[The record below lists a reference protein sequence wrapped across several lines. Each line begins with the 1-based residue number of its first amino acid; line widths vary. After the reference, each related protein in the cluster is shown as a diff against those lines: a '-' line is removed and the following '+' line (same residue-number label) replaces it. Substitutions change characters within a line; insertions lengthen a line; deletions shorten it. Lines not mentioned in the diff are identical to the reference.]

1 MRLERELDACH
12 RYVVGYGLPTKDK
25 ALRRLNRLDH
35 ATVGTARSSRAVP
48 RKDDLA
54 ARTQIDGRL
63 RAEPGAELVRLCQ
76 RSPHARRGNRQDD
89 FAFDRVRDLH
99 GDLPASACN

>member
-1 MRLERELDACH
+1 MRLERELDPCH
-12 RYVVGYGLPTKDK
+12 RYVVGYGLPMKDE

-35 ATVGTARSSRAVP
+35 ATAGTARSTRAVP
-48 RKDDLA
+48 RKCDRA
-54 ARTQIDGRL
+54 SWTQIDGRG
-63 RAEPGAELVRLCQ
+63 RAEPGAELVRLNQ
-76 RSPHARRGNRQDD
+76 RRPHARRRNWQND